1 MILAPYGR
9 ASSWFI
15 IVSEYEWGEGGGG
28 ALIFARNFF
37 DTPPGRQ
44 NGVRFYAKLWRVNK

>member
-15 IVSEYEWGEGGGG
+15 IVSEYEWGEGGG

>member
-15 IVSEYEWGEGGGG
+15 IVSEYEGGEGGG

-44 NGVRFYAKLWRVNK
+44 NGVRFYAKL